1 MVVLNILFICMVLSV
16 LCFICSHTSQTAL
29 PCNLKISF
37 FHLAATSKDMSEAD
51 SVLVAQNGTAIT
63 KKLPISLPELEYK
76 EKGKDGGK
84 DKKQQQQQNS
94 IGINNNILQTVDAKL
109 QDIEY
114 MENHL
119 NTKRLNNELGGS
131 AENLFLKEEVGGGG
145 GSSTT
150 SKHYKNSSPH
160 SHNSTNGSVPSSS
173 SSRSEKK
180 QKCAG
185 KNLAPH
191 RDLMENCIP
200 NNQLS
205 KPDALVR

>member
-1 MVVLNILFICMVLSV
+1 MSLI
-16 LCFICSHTSQTAL
+16 
-29 PCNLKISF
+29 
-37 FHLAATSKDMSEAD
+37 HLAAASKSPSEAD
-51 SVLVAQNGTAIT
+51 TVSVAQNGSGGS
-63 KKLPISLPELEYK
+63 KKPPVSLLELEYK
-76 EKGKDGGK
+76 DKGKDGGK
-84 DKKQQQQQNS
+84 DKKQNQHS

-119 NTKRLNNELGGS
+119 NSKKLNNEFGGS
-131 AENLFLKEEVGGGG
+131 AENLFLKEEVGGG
-145 GSSTT
+145 SAP
-150 SKHYKNSSPH
+150 SKHYKNSPH

-173 SSRSEKK
+173 NRSEKK

-185 KNLAPH
+185 KNLATH
-191 RDLMENCIP
+191 RDVIENCIP

>member
-1 MVVLNILFICMVLSV
+1 
-16 LCFICSHTSQTAL
+16 
-29 PCNLKISF
+29 
-37 FHLAATSKDMSEAD
+37 MSEAD

-63 KKLPISLPELEYK
+63 KKLPMSLPELEYK

-84 DKKQQQQQNS
+84 DKKQQQQHS

-119 NTKRLNNELGGS
+119 NTKRLNNELSGS

-145 GSSTT
+145 GSSAP

>member
-131 AENLFLKEEVGGGG
+131 AENLFLKEEGAVEEEALPPPNITKTPPPIAITPLMAAYRPPRPVGV
-145 GSSTT
+145 
-150 SKHYKNSSPH
+150 KRNR
-160 SHNSTNGSVPSSS
+160 SVQGRTLHLTEISDG
-173 SSRSEKK
+173 E
-180 QKCAG
+180 
-185 KNLAPH
+185 LYT
-191 RDLMENCIP
+191 
-200 NNQLS
+200 
-205 KPDALVR
+205 

>member
-1 MVVLNILFICMVLSV
+1 MV
-16 LCFICSHTSQTAL
+16 
-29 PCNLKISF
+29 
-37 FHLAATSKDMSEAD
+37 ATSKGLSEAD

-76 EKGKDGGK
+76 EKGGK
-84 DKKQQQQQNS
+84 DKKQQQNS

-119 NTKRLNNELGGS
+119 NTKRLNNELSGS

-145 GSSTT
+145 GGSAT

-205 KPDALVR
+205 KPEALVR